1 MGGLSTKQFSVPGRE
16 LGSGTA
22 VTCMF
27 KLDKEW
33 LLFYLLIPR
42 CYVEIKRPRIGVG
55 VIKEPKTSGQS
66 GRGPCRWSI
75 QTVKWMRREA
85 DLLIAVDKHQVSLH
99 ANGGLRI

>member
-1 MGGLSTKQFSVPGRE
+1 MGRPVNKAGGLGAGKRLNGWAEHQFSVSGKE

-42 CYVEIKRPRIGVG
+42 CYVEIKRPRIGFG
-55 VIKEPKTSGQS
+55 VIKEWKMSGQS
-66 GRGPCRWSI
+66 GIGPCRWLF
-75 QTVKWMRREA
+75 RR
-85 DLLIAVDKHQVSLH
+85 
-99 ANGGLRI
+99 